1 MDLRS
6 TSSLINE
13 LAENGAAVIMITS
26 EMAEILGM
34 SDRIMVMYEGTVVG
48 ELSAEEA
55 NQEIVLHMASN
66 THRLMEEK

>member
-1 MDLRS
+1 
-6 TSSLINE
+6 
-13 LAENGAAVIMITS
+13 MITS